1 MHDPS
6 SMLCLRV
13 VICRYCTEGYRDLPF
28 PLDDIGHG
36 REGEP
41 ASLDME
47 HEMPF
52 EGLIGMLRS
61 WSAVATAKQRGVD
74 LLGERVVK
82 ELEEEWGGASVG
94 RKVTFKAFRLAGTPP
109 PPPPTHPQGR

>member
-6 SMLCLRV
+6 SLCLRV

-28 PLDDIGHG
+28 PFDDIGLG

-47 HEMPF
+47 HEMSF

-61 WSAVATAKQRGVD
+61 WSAVTTAKQRGVD

-82 ELEEEWGGASVG
+82 ELEEEWALGRGVAGAEGDLQGLPAG
-94 RKVTFKAFRLAGTPP
+94 R
-109 PPPPTHPQGR
+109 HPQGR

>member
-1 MHDPS
+1 MP
-6 SMLCLRV
+6 V
-13 VICRYCTEGYRDLPF
+13 VTCRYCTEGYRDLPF
-28 PLDDIGHG
+28 PFDDIGLG

-47 HEMPF
+47 HEMSF

-61 WSAVATAKQRGVD
+61 WSAVTTAKQRGVD

-82 ELEEEWGGASVG
+82 ELEEEWGGASLV
-94 RKVTFKAFRLAGTPP
+94 RKVTFKAFLLAGTP
-109 PPPPTHPQGR
+109 RADD

>member
-1 MHDPS
+1 MARFFNTTLPYWDP
-6 SMLCLRV
+6 RA
-13 VICRYCTEGYRDLPF
+13 RYCTEGYRDLLF

-41 ASLDME
+41 ASFDME
-47 HEMPF
+47 HEMSF

-61 WSAVATAKQRGVD
+61 WSAVATAKQWGLD

-82 ELEEEWGGASVG
+82 ELEEWGGAFAGAKGDLQGLPAG
-94 RKVTFKAFRLAGTPP
+94 RHPP
-109 PPPPTHPQGR
+109 RADD